1 MMGDEAGYEHISQ
14 IQPIKQIL
22 MSDIRYLRDELRP
35 SKTNTGDAL
44 SAIVVA
50 IQMIVKHCKQLKF
63 KRFITLVTD
72 GMGSMDAD
80 DLTEIT
86 SKMKQDGIVLTILG
100 VDFDDAEFGFKEE
113 NKNPIKAQNEQV
125 LRELTEACDGNFGT
139 VAAAVSELGLPEVKT
154 TRPVNLYRDGILTLG
169 DPGRY
174 DTAMVINV
182 ERYPRVRVAPAPTAS
197 SFVVRSDMAAGA
209 SSTQTSATIQNG
221 EEDHARNEDGLAA
234 VKNARTYQVE
244 DPSAPGGKKDVDREE
259 LAKGYEYGRTAVH
272 ISESD
277 SNVVKMD
284 TTLCMDIIGFVE
296 KGKYER
302 FMSMTPSDMVIANK
316 TNDKAKM
323 ALSSFIHALHELDTY
338 AIARHVN
345 KDGAI
350 PLLLLL
356 APQID
361 PDSEYL
367 ISVELPFAEDVR
379 SYIFPPLDKVVTV
392 GGKKLTQH
400 RLLPSDDL
408 MKSMSDYVDA
418 IDISTFST
426 DEDGNNEEYA
436 AMEDTY
442 SPKLNRIM
450 QAIKFRAVN
459 ATDEVPEPLEILT
472 RFSNPPSELLK
483 RAENALDG
491 LIIAGDVK
499 KVPPKQKG
507 RKRAREVD
515 KPLSGLNIEEL
526 LGAEKRVKISADNA
540 VPEFKQLLNAT
551 EDINDIKEA
560 TSQMDAIIQRYIQHS
575 VGDSGY
581 GRAIEAIRVMKEEM
595 TEYEFPDIY
604 NDILTALKKKILS
617 GQLGGDRKEL
627 WYQIKVHR
635 LGLIDSNACGVSK
648 VSPDEAKAVRFFVV
662 DTVKI
667 LY

>member
-1 MMGDEAGYEHISQ
+1 MMGSSEGYEHISE
-14 IQPIKQIL
+14 IQPIKQTL
-22 MSDIRYLRDELRP
+22 LSDIRYLRDELRP
-35 SKTNTGDAL
+35 SETNGGDAL

-50 IQMIVKHCKQLKF
+50 IQMIIKHCKKLKF

-72 GMGSMDAD
+72 GTGSLDAD
-80 DLTEIT
+80 DVAEIT
-86 SKMKQDGIVLTILG
+86 SKMKEDGIVLTILG

-113 NKNPIKAQNEQV
+113 NKDPIKAQNEKV
-125 LRELTEACDGNFGT
+125 FRELTEACEGNFGT

-169 DPGRY
+169 DPAKY
-174 DTAMVINV
+174 ETAMVINI

-197 SFVVRSDMAAGA
+197 NFVVKTDMGPGA
-209 SSTQTSATIQNG
+209 SSTQTSATAQNG
-221 EEDHARNEDGLAA
+221 DSEHVYNEDGLAA

-277 SNVVKMD
+277 QNVVKMD
-284 TTLCMDIIGFVE
+284 TTICMDIIGFIE
-296 KGKYER
+296 KDKYER
-302 FMSMTPSDMVIANK
+302 HMNMTASDMIIANK

-350 PLLLLL
+350 PIILLLV
-356 APQID
+356 PQID
-361 PDSEYL
+361 HDSEYL
-367 ISVELPFAEDVR
+367 ISTELPFAEDIR
-379 SYIFPPLDKVVTV
+379 SYVFPPLDKVVTM
-392 GGKKLTQH
+392 GGKKITQH
-400 RLLPSDDL
+400 RLLPSDEL
-408 MKSMSDYVDA
+408 MKAMSNYVDA
-418 IDISTFST
+418 MDISTFTT
-426 DEDGNNEEYA
+426 DENGDTEEYA

-442 SPKLNRIM
+442 SPKMNRIM

-472 RFSNPPSELLK
+472 RYSTPPSELLH
-483 RAENALDG
+483 RAENALDD
-491 LIIAGDVK
+491 LIRAGDVK

-515 KPLSGLNIEEL
+515 KPLSGLNVEEL

-551 EDINDIKEA
+551 EDIEDIKEA
-560 TSQMDAIIQRYIQHS
+560 ALQMDAIIQRYIQHS

-595 TEYEFPDIY
+595 TEYEFPDIF
-604 NDILTALKKKILS
+604 NDILTSLKSKIL
-617 GQLGGDRKEL
+617 GGELGGDRKEL

-648 VSPDEAKAVRFFVV
+648 VSPDEAKAVCDFV
-662 DTVKI
+662 DDG
-667 LY
+667 

>member
-1 MMGDEAGYEHISQ
+1 MMGSSEGYEHISEV
-14 IQPIKQIL
+14 QPIKQTL
-22 MSDIRYLRDELRP
+22 MSDIRFLRDELQP
-35 SKTNTGDAL
+35 SKTNDGDAL

-50 IQMIVKHCKQLKF
+50 IQMIVKHCKKLKF

-80 DLTEIT
+80 DVAEIT
-86 SKMKQDGIVLTILG
+86 SKIKEDGIVLTILG
-100 VDFDDAEFGFKEE
+100 VDFDDAEFGYKEE
-113 NKNPIKAQNEQV
+113 NKQPVKVQNEKV
-125 LRELTEACDGNFGT
+125 LRKLTEACDGNFGT

-154 TRPVNLYRDGILTLG
+154 TRPINLYRDGILTLG
-169 DPGRY
+169 DPQKY
-174 DTAMVINV
+174 DSAMVINI

-197 SFVVRSDMAAGA
+197 NFVVKADMGPGA
-209 SSTQTSATIQNG
+209 SSTQTSATAQNG
-221 EEDHARNEDGLAA
+221 DEEQGYNEDGLAA

-277 SNVVKMD
+277 QNVVKMD
-284 TTLCMDIIGFVE
+284 TTLCMDIIGFIE
-296 KGKYER
+296 KDKYER
-302 FMSMTPSDMVIANK
+302 HMNMTASDMIIANK

-345 KDGAI
+345 KEGAI
-350 PLLLLL
+350 PIILLL

-361 PDSEYL
+361 HDSEYL
-367 ISVELPFAEDVR
+367 ISTELPFAEDVR
-379 SYIFPPLDKVVTV
+379 SYIFPPLDKVVTM
-392 GGKKLTQH
+392 GGKKLAQH
-400 RLLPSDDL
+400 RLLPSDGL
-408 MKSMSDYVDA
+408 MKAMSDYVDA
-418 IDISTFST
+418 MDISTFAA
-426 DEDGNNEEYA
+426 DDDGNTEEYA

-472 RFSNPPSELLK
+472 CYSKPPSELLK
-483 RAENALDG
+483 RSENALDD
-491 LIIAGDVK
+491 LIRAGDVK

-515 KPLSGLNIEEL
+515 KPLSGLDVDAL

-540 VPEFKQLLNAT
+540 VPEFKQVLNAT
-551 EDINDIKEA
+551 EDIEEIKEA
-560 TSQMDAIIQRYIQHS
+560 ASQMDTIIQQYIQYS

-581 GRAIEAIRVMKEEM
+581 GRAIEAIRVMREEM
-595 TEYEFPDIY
+595 TEFEFPDIF
-604 NDILTALKKKILS
+604 NDILTSLKKKILA
-617 GQLGGDRKEL
+617 GELGGDRKEL

-648 VSPDEAKAVRFFVV
+648 VSPDEAKAVCCLVC
-662 DTVKI
+662 
-667 LY
+667 